1 MAKAAKKGGKPVAP
15 AKQIKRVVKQTQK
28 GSGSDTQPYSSA
40 RKGGK

>member
-1 MAKAAKKGGKPVAP
+1 MKKAGKGGKPVAP
-15 AKQIKRVVKQTQK
+15 GKQIKRVVKQTQK